1 MDNME
6 HSESELETER
16 RDERHEQR
24 RELREMRESVILG
37 ENTPIRIGLL
47 LTIALLLVGGF
58 GTSIWWAATIST
70 KLDAIIISQGV
81 QTAAIAAAQ
90 ADVADLKAWRKVV
103 DVAGTPAASARL
115 DSLTAKIN
123 SIDEMLKL
131 HIAKEDKTK

>member
-1 MDNME
+1 
-6 HSESELETER
+6 
-16 RDERHEQR
+16 
-24 RELREMRESVILG
+24 MRESGILG

-81 QTAAIAAAQ
+81 ESATIAAAQ

-103 DVAGTPAASARL
+103 DVAGSPAESARL
-115 DSLTAKIN
+115 DGLTAKVN